1 MAVMEIN
8 IVPLGTKT
16 PSVSKY
22 IAEALQELEKE
33 KGIKYTLTSMGTIV
47 EGELDVLLRIAK
59 RMHRSAFSGEVKRV
73 VTTIKIDERTDKKMT
88 TEGKINSVRRRL

>member
-22 IAEALQELEKE
+22 IAEALKELEKE
-33 KGIKYTLTSMGTIV
+33 K
-47 EGELDVLLRIAK
+47 
-59 RMHRSAFSGEVKRV
+59 
-73 VTTIKIDERTDKKMT
+73 
-88 TEGKINSVRRRL
+88 

>member
-22 IAEALQELEKE
+22 IAEALKELEKE

-59 RMHRSAFSGEVKRV
+59 RM
-73 VTTIKIDERTDKKMT
+73 
-88 TEGKINSVRRRL
+88 L